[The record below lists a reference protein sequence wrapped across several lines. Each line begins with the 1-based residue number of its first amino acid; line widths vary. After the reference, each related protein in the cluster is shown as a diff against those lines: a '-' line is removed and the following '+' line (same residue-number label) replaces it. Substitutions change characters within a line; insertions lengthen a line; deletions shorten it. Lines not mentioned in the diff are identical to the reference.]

1 MTVTASATNAA
12 SVSFTNA
19 SVQTEDFADVSVS
32 LTGPPTA
39 NVGDTVQFNVTITN
53 FGPCP
58 AENICASNGNAAFG
72 LVFVS
77 NAGNCT
83 RPYGACN
90 TNPRPPAVY
99 NPSAECGFSTSPT
112 GPGGTLNPGQSFNIT
127 STYTIDVL
135 PRSVTSVGDS
145 NEVDIVSDTNLVNFG
160 THTQSALSNTTV
172 AHETSC
178 SVASTGSS
186 SLAVVGLVVL
196 VAYALNRRRR
206 S

>member
-1 MTVTASATNAA
+1 V
-12 SVSFTNA
+12 
-19 SVQTEDFADVSVS
+19 
-32 LTGPPTA
+32 
-39 NVGDTVQFNVTITN
+39 
-53 FGPCP
+53 
-58 AENICASNGNAAFG
+58 G
-72 LVFVS
+72 LVFQS
-77 NAGNCT
+77 NTGACT
-83 RPYGACN
+83 QPYGSCA
-90 TNPRPPAVY
+90 TGRATY
-99 NPSAECGFSTSPT
+99 NPSSQCGFATSPA
-112 GPGGTLNPGQSFNIT
+112 GSGTLNPGQSFNIT

-145 NEVDIVSDTNLVNFG
+145 NEVDIVSDTNLINFG